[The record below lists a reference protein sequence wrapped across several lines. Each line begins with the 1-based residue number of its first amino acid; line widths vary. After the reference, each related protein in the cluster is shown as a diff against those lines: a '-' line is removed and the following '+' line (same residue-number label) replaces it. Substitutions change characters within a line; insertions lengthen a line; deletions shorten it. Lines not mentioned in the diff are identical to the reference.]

1 MTKLIQLAEF
11 LRSTSPVQTKASKT
25 QMQTLQSKSRAD
37 DKVVVKMQPRIEPSM
52 QSGPNCHTIRLYR
65 EKPEMERGI
74 TRPPLRCTPPSSADL
89 SDSDSESDYGTPDD
103 FNQQSRTTETKAG
116 YASSNDT
123 TPSIK
128 SVTSKKSENEEEI
141 FMQFEAMNAKLEKEV
156 MNRQSRL
163 FAKQEN
169 PSVQMEDNIASIET
183 SSPPQTAPQVGLA
196 LTEARTIARLAAFR
210 AQQEQ
215 IRNRQK
221 NSGSAI
227 DSNTS
232 TDATGTSTS
241 VKEAIVV
248 EMPVD
253 NLMKKRESSS
263 PPRRSVPEYKRATV
277 LLHDLDNFLDQVNE
291 RYTTAELD
299 ALRAVKAFL

>member
-1 MTKLIQLAEF
+1 
-11 LRSTSPVQTKASKT
+11 
-25 QMQTLQSKSRAD
+25 MQTLQSKSRAD

-116 YASSNDT
+116 YPSSNDT
-123 TPSIK
+123 TPSID
-128 SVTSKKSENEEEI
+128 SVASKKSENEEEI

>member
-1 MTKLIQLAEF
+1 
-11 LRSTSPVQTKASKT
+11 
-25 QMQTLQSKSRAD
+25 MQISQSKSRAD

-65 EKPEMERGI
+65 EKLEMERGI

-116 YASSNDT
+116 YPSSNDT
-123 TPSIK
+123 TPSID
-128 SVTSKKSENEEEI
+128 SVASKKSENEEEI